1 MERSIGYDS
10 PTKVGRVSGIDGDV
24 AIGPEGSLQALD
36 FLSRAC
42 GSNTG
47 VDWFSRVNAR
57 TASTESKNLITK
69 NSTSSVFHV
78 HSIRDNDGARRGH
91 SF

>member
-1 MERSIGYDS
+1 MDRSIGYND
-10 PTKVGRVSGIDGDV
+10 PMKVSRGSCMDGDV
-24 AIGPEGSLQALD
+24 AIGPEGSLQVLD
-36 FLSRAC
+36 LFSRAC

-47 VDWFSRVNAR
+47 VEQSGSVNAR

-69 NSTSSVFHV
+69 NSTSPVFQV
-78 HSIRDNDGARRGH
+78 HFIRDNDGARGGH